1 MDKKKLNLTM
11 ILFLMIITGF
21 IIYFIYLKPEHFA
34 DGDPTIPS
42 ITIPSTT
49 ISSITPSEIISQSDT
64 TSMPFTCPDTAS
76 KLPVAI
82 ISRYF
87 GVGFNIYP
95 VIASSPNTMQKQ
107 MFMIE
112 HIPITPTG
120 TSGGMYSISSDGTF
134 TIKIK
139 NNDDPTQ
146 WWTMTE
152 LKDSI
157 DNSLYEIMQPF
168 SKTNMALQYANGSL
182 SIRPYT
188 APGFEG
194 QKFLKSD
201 VVITR
206 GIPVLNYSPSSM
218 FTTEFDPYS
227 TSSSISTSSLSESNN
242 KQVNDVVGAV
252 KSSIQQ
258 YLSQMSSTQS
268 KGQLTSSSLGNKDMP
283 LNVNLNLGGSSGSS
297 ASSGVSNFANV
308 TGGTSNEDIISILNK
323 YESKSQYGNTGSSS
337 KTILSQNDLQNQ
349 LNTSSNGCKT
359 FNINDYTSNRVST
372 CNCKL

>member
-1 MDKKKLNLTM
+1 MDKKKLNLTI

-21 IIYFIYLKPEHFA
+21 IIYFIYLKPEHF
-34 DGDPTIPS
+34 DPSSTMS
-42 ITIPSTT
+42 STTIPSTT
-49 ISSITPSEIISQSDT
+49 ISSTTIPSTAISST
-64 TSMPFTCPDTAS
+64 VPFICPDNTS
-76 KLPVAI
+76 TLPVAI

-87 GVGFNIYP
+87 GIGFNIYP
-95 VIASSPNTMQKQ
+95 VISSSPNAIQKQ

-146 WWTMTE
+146 WWNMIE
-152 LKDSI
+152 LMDSI
-157 DNSLYEIMQPF
+157 DNSPYIIMQPF
-168 SKTNMALQYANGSL
+168 TKTTMALQYANGSL

-227 TSSSISTSSLSESNN
+227 TTSSISTSSLSESNN
-242 KQVNDVVGAV
+242 KQVNDVVSAV

-268 KGQLTSSSLGNKDMP
+268 NGQVTSSALGNKDMP
-283 LNVNLNLGGSSGSS
+283 LSVNLNLGDSR
-297 ASSGVSNFANV
+297 SGVSNFANV
-308 TGGTSNEDIISILNK
+308 TGGTSNDDIISILNK
-323 YESKSQYGNTGSSS
+323 YESKSENNGFGSR
-337 KTILSQNDLQNQ
+337 TILSQNDLQNQ
-349 LNTSSNGCKT
+349 LNTSGNGCKT